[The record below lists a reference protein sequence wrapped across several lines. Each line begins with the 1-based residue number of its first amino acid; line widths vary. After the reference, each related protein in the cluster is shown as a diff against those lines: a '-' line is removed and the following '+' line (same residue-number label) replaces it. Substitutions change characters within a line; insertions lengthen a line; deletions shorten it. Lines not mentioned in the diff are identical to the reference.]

1 MSQGKQRDQ
10 STSSHRLALLSSF
23 LVIALFIA
31 LMLSVRDQAS
41 ADSGR
46 ETQGALSRI
55 EIQVQ
60 ELHGL
65 AWLAIAAQ
73 EITPTGEARFLSS
86 KNQLLIETSSL
97 HLQTQGEPHNQ
108 FSPPVKSFV
117 QAEDQQVEL
126 IKRGKVA
133 EARRL
138 DFEEVSQPLDILLHD
153 LHQASEG
160 EGHVVEATA
169 SRSRVELAVAVLLGT
184 VCIAILFFRF
194 QRQKQLMGAKQII
207 LQQSEE
213 RFRALTEKS
222 ADIVFITDAMGVI
235 NYMSP
240 SIQPVL
246 AFGDGTV
253 RGRNLSD
260 FVQPG
265 DAPKLRSALE
275 MAEGETETVEL
286 RFQHADGRWLFF
298 ECIVRNLVN
307 LENVN
312 GIVFNAREITE
323 RKKAEEQLLF
333 NASHDQLTG
342 LPNRIL
348 FLNRLQTV
356 VDRIRR
362 QGQQMAAV
370 LFVDVDDLKVVND
383 CLGHAA
389 GDDLIIEIGS
399 RLKTCMR
406 SDGSVARMGGD
417 EFTVLLEDITDPS
430 DAIRV
435 AQRIH
440 AAVSQPLLILSQEVF
455 KGVSIGI
462 ALASDDSSAES
473 LVQNADMAMYRA
485 KSKGKGRTEL
495 FDATMHEQVMGQLQ
509 LELRLGQALQ
519 NEEFELYYQPIV
531 AIQSGLIEGFEA
543 LLRWKPADSNSVSPG
558 VFIPIAER
566 SGLIVHI
573 SRWVFTTA
581 CLEAVSWGRANP
593 DAQPLYISI
602 NVSARHFSHAAFIG
616 HVREA
621 LETSGIR
628 PACVKIELTESV
640 TMNDTPGTQRT
651 MSELRA
657 LGVKLSID
665 DFGTGYSSLSY
676 LRRFSVD
683 TLKID
688 QSFVSAMEGNR
699 ENCAIVSTIVT
710 LGQNLGLQIVAEGV
724 ETLGQLETLRS
735 MGCDAA
741 QGYFFSK
748 PVTADAAK
756 SLIDLNQEQAKS
768 VGAR

>member
-1 MSQGKQRDQ
+1 MSQKEPGDQ
-10 STSSHRLALLSSF
+10 PTASHGLVLTLSF
-23 LVIALFIA
+23 LAIVLFIGLA
-31 LMLSVRDQAS
+31 LSVRDKDS
-41 ADSGR
+41 ADRSR
-46 ETQGALSRI
+46 KAQGALSRI
-55 EIQVQ
+55 EVQVQ
-60 ELHGL
+60 ELHSL
-65 AWLAIAAQ
+65 AWLAIATQ
-73 EITPTGEARFLSS
+73 EITPAGEAQFLSS
-86 KNQLLIETSSL
+86 KTELLRVSSSL
-97 HLQTQGEPHNQ
+97 QLQSKGEPREQ
-108 FSPPVKSFV
+108 FGPTIKSFV
-117 QAEDQQVEL
+117 QAAERQSEL
-126 IKRGKVA
+126 IKLGKID

-138 DFEEVSQPLDILLHD
+138 DFEEISQPLDILLHS
-153 LHQASEG
+153 LHQTSEE
-160 EGHVVEATA
+160 EGRAAETA
-169 SRSRVELAVAVLLGT
+169 SARSRVELGVAVLLGT
-184 VCIAILFFRF
+184 VSIAILFFRF
-194 QRQKQLMGAKQII
+194 HRQKQLMRAKQII

-222 ADIVFITDAMGVI
+222 ADIVFITNSTGVV
-235 NYMSP
+235 NYVSP
-240 SIQPVL
+240 SIQRVL
-246 AFGDGTV
+246 AFGGEV
-253 RGRNLSD
+253 VNGLNLID
-260 FVQPG
+260 FVQT
-265 DAPKLRSALE
+265 DDLPKLRCA
-275 MAEGETETVEL
+275 MGVPEGENETVEL
-286 RFQHADGRWLFF
+286 RFQHSDGRWLFF

-312 GIVFNAREITE
+312 GLVFYAREMTE

-342 LPNRIL
+342 LPNRVL

-356 VDRIRR
+356 VDRIQRH
-362 QGQQMAAV
+362 GQQMAAV

-389 GDDLIIEIGS
+389 GDELIIEVGG

-435 AQRIH
+435 AQRVH
-440 AAVSQPLLILSQEVF
+440 AAVSKPLLIAGQEVF

-462 ALASDDSSAES
+462 ALASQGSSAEN

-495 FDATMHEQVMGQLQ
+495 FDATMHAQVMGQLQ

-519 NEEFELYYQPIV
+519 NGELALHYQPIV
-531 AIQSGLIEGFEA
+531 AIQSGRIEGFEA
-543 LLRWKPADSNSVSPG
+543 LLRWKPTDSDSVSPG

-566 SGLIVHI
+566 SGLIVPI
-573 SRWVFTTA
+573 SSWVLTTG
-581 CLEAVSWGRANP
+581 CLEAVSWHRPCP
-593 DAQPLYISI
+593 DEPPLYVSI
-602 NVSARHFSHAAFIG
+602 NISARHFSHAAFIG

-621 LETSGIR
+621 LEQSGIS

-640 TMNDTPGTQRT
+640 TMNDTPSTEQT
-651 MSELRA
+651 MSQLRT

-688 QSFVSAMEGNR
+688 QSFISAMQGER

-710 LGQNLGLQIVAEGV
+710 LGRNLGLQIVAEGV
-724 ETLGQLETLRS
+724 ETLAQLETLRS

-748 PVTADAAK
+748 PVPSDAART
-756 SLIDLNQEQAKS
+756 LIDLNQEQAKG
-768 VGAR
+768 VGA